1 MESLIEKVDNV
12 SIVRIKYDA
21 LDANNTEQFKKE
33 ISPIIDK
40 NTNIIF
46 DMSDVN
52 FIDSSGCGSLLSCL
66 RRVNKQGGH
75 LKLFGVQQQ
84 VQMVFELIRLHRII
98 EIFGSKKEA
107 VKSFK

>member
-12 SIVRIKYDA
+12 SIVRIKYDS
-21 LDANNTEQFKKE
+21 LDANSTEQFKKE

-40 NTNIIF
+40 NINIIF
-46 DMSDVN
+46 DMSNVN

-66 RRVNKQGGH
+66 RSVNKQGGD
-75 LKLFGVQQQ
+75 LKLYGVQHQ

-98 EIFGSKKEA
+98 EIFGNKKEA
-107 VKSFK
+107 IKSFK

>member
-33 ISPIIDK
+33 ILPIIDK
-40 NTNIIF
+40 NRNIVF
-46 DMSDVN
+46 DMSNVN

-66 RRVNKQGGH
+66 RKANQEGGD

-98 EIFGSKKEA
+98 EILSTKKEA